1 MKRIAKAGIV
11 TLVVLGATASVAL
24 AAQPAPNAHGTS
36 VSAVAKAA
44 NYASGRAHGLAVSTE
59 ARKQGAL
66 RSAEARA
73 KGIANGKAGKAKG
86 AAASEPGRLK
96 SSNPTG

>member
-1 MKRIAKAGIV
+1 MKRIAKVGID
-11 TLVVLGATASVAL
+11 TLVALGATASGAM
-24 AAQPAPNAHGTS
+24 AAQPAANAHGTR
-36 VSAVAKAA
+36 VADVAKAA

-73 KGIANGKAGKAKG
+73 KGAANAKAGKAKG

-96 SSNPTG
+96 STNPTG